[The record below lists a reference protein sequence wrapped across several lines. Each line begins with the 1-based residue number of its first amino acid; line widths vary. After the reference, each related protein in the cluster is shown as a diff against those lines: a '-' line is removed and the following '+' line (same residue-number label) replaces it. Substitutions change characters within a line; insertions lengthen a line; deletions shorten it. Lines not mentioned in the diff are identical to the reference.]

1 MNGDKG
7 RVVPE
12 LERKADDIER
22 GIVWVTGKGVRVDPV
37 VGHIVEG

>member
-7 RVVPE
+7 RVVFE
-12 LERKADDIER
+12 LEGKADDIER
-22 GIVWVTGKGVRVDPV
+22 GIGWVTGKGVRVDAV